1 MREYYGFM
9 KEIKGVKGTVMGN
22 FLNFFLSVREK
33 NKIRDA
39 KRPSC
44 HLLKPSFWN
53 GFKAHRTECG
63 VVMLANERLW

>member
-33 NKIRDA
+33 KIKSEMQKGQA
-39 KRPSC
+39 AIC
-44 HLLKPSFWN
+44 
-53 GFKAHRTECG
+53 
-63 VVMLANERLW
+63 

>member
-1 MREYYGFM
+1 MSEYYGFM

-22 FLNFFLSVREK
+22 FLKFFLSVREK

-63 VVMLANERLW
+63 VVMLANERSW